1 MKFLQNIF
9 SGRGSTAPQAPI
21 PPRPADWKLT
31 PEDLMRE
38 MQEGKRKSVGNP
50 EIIWAREYQKSL
62 IPSDMRYPEKGDVYE
77 CSEDHAITYMTAWSA
92 PFTGDGETILR
103 AGDRIHI
110 HTAPDDPEPI
120 GVYAL
125 PLNYQSM
132 EKRIVPDKERTN
144 PNYVGFYFYIDT
156 ISLNRNFTLIQSGSS
171 LNEQAE

>member
-1 MKFLQNIF
+1 MKFLKKIIY
-9 SGRGSTAPQAPI
+9 GSKKPAIEVPI
-21 PPRPADWKLT
+21 PPRPVDWKLT

-77 CSEDHAITYMTAWSA
+77 CSADHAITYMTAWSA

-110 HTAPDDPEPI
+110 HTAPDAPEPI

-125 PLNYQSM
+125 PLNYSTM
-132 EKRIVPDKERTN
+132 EERIVPDKERTN
-144 PNYVGFYFYIDT
+144 PNYKGFYFYIDT
-156 ISLNRNFTLIQSGSS
+156 VSLNRNFTLIQSGYSP
-171 LNEQAE
+171 NKQTE